1 MDKGNQWGIFLGRL
15 TPFLRGYISVAAGT
29 LQIKPKTFLT
39 TVFLSALVW
48 SGGLVLAGRLLGPYW
63 NEVAQKVGAFQFA
76 AFIIIVIVALFFLGR
91 YVTRKELAKH
101 GKQA

>member
-1 MDKGNQWGIFLGRL
+1 
-15 TPFLRGYISVAAGT
+15 
-29 LQIKPKTFLT
+29 
-39 TVFLSALVW
+39 
-48 SGGLVLAGRLLGPYW
+48 LAGRLLGPYW